1 MAATEEA
8 TRHDLISGFRHETIE
23 KAIRDA
29 RQTTVVASI
38 FFVVFAALD
47 YVLYPAQFQ
56 VLLLIRFAVVLLNMA
71 VRAALSSGFGKRY
84 VLELAML
91 EYLICGIAI
100 ATMVHL
106 VGGYGSPY
114 YAGINLVLLGF
125 IVILPLDLT
134 RTAIVCAIIYASY
147 AVPILFLQEI
157 DDYGILLNNHFF
169 LLVTM
174 ALVLISAHLSRQIR
188 FQEFSARFD
197 LAEANEELK
206 KLDVLKSQFFAN
218 ISHEV
223 RTPLTSIISPI
234 QSLYQGEVGRLSK
247 HQLELVEQMYRNSL
261 RLLDMINQMLDF
273 AKFDARKMELRLSD
287 LRLDELAE
295 QSVTMFS
302 EVAARNGLDLT
313 CEVEDEIPTVL
324 LDRDKVERILF
335 NLIRNAIKFT
345 EEGSIT
351 VTVGCEEETLYL
363 SVSDTGIGIP
373 EEKLPVVFERFQQ
386 VDGSSTRRYAGTG
399 LGLAIVKEAV
409 ELQKG
414 KIWVE
419 SEPNEGTCFTVAF
432 PTNLEELTPEAFVER
447 RGRDRRKS
455 DSPFSGPDRRR
466 RPRRKA
472 DVPEISA
479 EELLIMEQ
487 RSGVDP
493 EDLEREAPL
502 VEKEGY
508 RVLYVE
514 DNEDLRNYISRMLRS
529 FGHTV
534 TVAVDG
540 ADGWEKVQTAKPEI
554 VVSDV
559 MMPHVDGL
567 ELLQRIKGERAT
579 QRTPVI
585 LITAKS
591 EIDSRITGLQTGADD
606 YLPKPINL
614 RELDARIRNLVTSGK
629 LHEAAARAKEL
640 EKRIKQLTR
649 SFAESLDLRDHYT
662 AGHSR
667 DVLAFG
673 TLIAEELEIPVD
685 HILQE
690 ALLLHDIG
698 KIGIPD
704 HILLKEGLLDERE
717 WEVMK
722 THAELGAQL
731 LRKFAHFE
739 EVSEAVHAHQEHYD
753 GTGYPRGLKGEEI
766 PIQARIIAVADAWH
780 AMTENRPYRGALAT
794 AVAVTELVK
803 HKGSQFDPAVVDA
816 FVRGMLRRGKLAPEE
831 LPAEAQEPRSIT

>member
-1 MAATEEA
+1 MAATEEE
-8 TRHDLISGFRHETIE
+8 TRHDLISGFQHETIE

-29 RQTTVVASI
+29 RRTTVVASV

-56 VLLLIRFAVVLLNMA
+56 ELVLIRFAVVLLNMA
-71 VRAALSSGFGKRY
+71 IRAALRTGAGKRH

-106 VGGYGSPY
+106 VGGYVSPY

-125 IVILPLDLT
+125 IVILPLDLI

-147 AVPILFLQEI
+147 AVPILVLQGI
-157 DDYGILLNNHFF
+157 DDYGILLNNNFF

-234 QSLYQGEVGRLSK
+234 QSLYQGEVGPLAK

-287 LRLDELAE
+287 VRLDELAE
-295 QSVTMFS
+295 QSVTMFA
-302 EVAARNGLDLT
+302 EVAARNGLELSY
-313 CEVEDEIPTVL
+313 EVEDEIPLVL
-324 LDRDKVERILF
+324 LDKDKVERILF
-335 NLIRNAIKFT
+335 NLVRNAIKFT
-345 EEGSIT
+345 EEGRIT
-351 VTVGCEEETLYL
+351 VTVGCEDKSIVM

-373 EEKLPVVFERFQQ
+373 DEKLPLIFERFQQ

-399 LGLAIVKEAV
+399 LGLTIVKEAV

-419 SEPNEGTCFTVAF
+419 SELNEGTCFTVVF

-447 RGRDRRKS
+447 RGRDRRKT
-455 DSPFSGPDRRR
+455 DRPFTGPDRRR

-487 RSGVDP
+487 GPDP
-493 EDLEREAPL
+493 EDLETEVPL
-502 VEKEGY
+502 VEGEGY

-514 DNEDLRNYISRMLRS
+514 DNEDLRSYISRMLRS

-534 TVAVDG
+534 SVAVDG
-540 ADGWEKVQTAKPEI
+540 ADGWEKVQATKPEI

-567 ELLQRIKGERAT
+567 ELLQRIKEESHT
-579 QRTPVI
+579 QRIPVI

-606 YLPKPINL
+606 YLAKPINL

-629 LHEAAARAKEL
+629 FHEAAARAKEL
-640 EKRIKQLTR
+640 EQRIRQLTR

-667 DVLAFG
+667 DVLEFG
-673 TLIAEELEIPVD
+673 TLIAEELELPVD
-685 HILQE
+685 HVLQE

-704 HILLKEGLLDERE
+704 HILLKEGSLDEEE

-722 THAELGAQL
+722 SHAELGARL
-731 LRKFAHFE
+731 LQKFDHFD

-753 GTGYPRGLKGEEI
+753 GSGYPRGLKGEEI
-766 PIQARIIAVADAWH
+766 PIQSRIIAVADAWH
-780 AMTENRPYRGALAT
+780 AMTEDRPYRGALPID
-794 AVAVTELVK
+794 VAVGELIK
-803 HKGSQFDPAVVDA
+803 HRGRQFDPTVVDA
-816 FVRGMLRRGKLAPEE
+816 FVTGMVRRGQITPED
-831 LPAEAQEPRSIT
+831 LPAEARRY